1 MSRPESTAESPVDA
15 PVERAHGELIR
26 AVPARY
32 PGRWIVGVIALAF
45 AVFVIQAIVTSPNI
59 DWGQVGHYLTYPTIL
74 KGLLLT
80 IELTFIGMAIGV
92 LGGILLAIMR
102 LSANPVLRAISW
114 VYIWFFRGTPLLI
127 QIIFWFN
134 ISLIFPRIMLVIPGT
149 EIGYRETTNAL
160 VTATVAA
167 ILALGLNEA
176 AYMAEIVRGGLNSV
190 DQGQEEAASSIGLS
204 RWQTMRLV
212 ILPQAIRTIIPPTG
226 NEFIGMLKNTSLVSV
241 IAARELLTASQQIY
255 AQNFETIEL
264 LIVASIWYLVLT
276 TIQTY
281 FQGVIER
288 RMEVS
293 LRTRTESMPR
303 QLWNSWQARRNPIS
317 NVSDW

>member
-1 MSRPESTAESPVDA
+1 MSQPESTAESRVEA
-15 PVERAHGELIR
+15 PGERTHGELIR

-32 PGRWIVGVIALAF
+32 PGRWIVGAIVLALTIF
-45 AVFVIQAIVTSPNI
+45 LVQAIVASPNI
-59 DWGQVGHYLTYPTIL
+59 DWGQVGHYLTYHTIL
-74 KGLLLT
+74 KGILLT
-80 IELTFIGMAIGV
+80 IELTFIAMAIGV

-134 ISLIFPRIMLVIPGT
+134 ISLIFPRIILVIPGT
-149 EIGYRETTNAL
+149 DFGYRETTNAL
-160 VTATVAA
+160 VSATVAA

-190 DQGQEEAASSIGLS
+190 DQGQEEAASSIGLN

-241 IAARELLTASQQIY
+241 IAARELLTAAQQIY

-276 TIQTY
+276 SIQTY
-281 FQGVIER
+281 FQGILER
-288 RMEVS
+288 RTEVS
-293 LRTRTESMPR
+293 LRTRSESMPR
-303 QLWNSWQARRNPIS
+303 QLWNSLQARRNPIS